1 MNSFDHYISY
11 NTRMGVNSKLD
22 KRKVIYFGEL
32 IYRSFVEDK
41 YKINTFNE
49 IKNIKPQDAYM
60 IQKYFLSKIEK
71 KFSTGI
77 RGWKIGL
84 TSSKL
89 QEKFNFNSPCY
100 GRICNNFI
108 YYSPIKLNFS
118 GMTRIIVENE
128 VAITLKDDIPY
139 EDIYF
144 TPETIINYIKSFH
157 SAIEI
162 VDDKGAKPDQIDI
175 GILISMNIFNRYI
188 ILGKPILANDLSDLK
203 NLKTNLTLNGK
214 IIAEGNTNNVMG
226 NPINSLVWL
235 ANNVSLTGNLL
246 KKNDIIITGTTLEP
260 KWIKS
265 NGKIKSEIENLG
277 MSILEI
283 E

>member
-1 MNSFDHYISY
+1 
-11 NTRMGVNSKLD
+11 MGVNSKLD